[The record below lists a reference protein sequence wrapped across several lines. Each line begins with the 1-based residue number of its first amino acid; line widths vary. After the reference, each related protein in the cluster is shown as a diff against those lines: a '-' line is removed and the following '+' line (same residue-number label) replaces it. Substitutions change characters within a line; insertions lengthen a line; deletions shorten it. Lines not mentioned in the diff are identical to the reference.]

1 MVSTLKLPVGIDSF
15 EKIRR
20 NKFYYIDKTK
30 LIEQLVET
38 GGEVTLFTR
47 PRRFGKTL
55 NMSMLKAFFETG
67 ADESLFDGLYIAQ
80 NKALCEEHMGKYPV
94 IAISLKGVDA
104 DSYTKAKAQNNL
116 MKVCLIV
123 NSLYAVFGV
132 AALGMIIVPKIM

>member
-20 NKFYYIDKTK
+20 NNFYYIDKTK

-55 NMSMLKAFFETG
+55 NMSTLKSFFEVGT
-67 ADESLFDGLYIAQ
+67 DESLFDG
-80 NKALCEEHMGKYPV
+80 
-94 IAISLKGVDA
+94 
-104 DSYTKAKAQNNL
+104 TKAYGRQSTRK
-116 MKVCLIV
+116 
-123 NSLYAVFGV
+123 YDREGR
-132 AALGMIIVPKIM
+132 